1 MAEFLRSIQDSDGPA
16 DATEPEVR
24 LAVYDSPLAAPRVV
38 SLRGRD
44 FHEFVGALAPRT
56 YNFGR
61 ERGGRIPYIVI
72 RDIIENRT
80 PAYLQ
85 GAVISVLDDGN
96 TTRISD
102 QGPGVPDKEKALH
115 PGFTTA
121 TPQMRRLIKG
131 VGSGLPVA
139 REQLAFLGGAIAIDN
154 NLARGTVVTLTVGAE
169 SPKASPQVLEHPS
182 RPEPTPRQKKVLL
195 LIAELGSAGPSAIAK
210 ELAVSQSTAYRELH
224 LLARWRLVDS
234 KGGGKRTLTEE
245 GIAVLGEV
253 FKPEPMTTSPHPGG
267 QQSWPSPRHLRA
279 A

>member
-1 MAEFLRSIQDSDGPA
+1 MAEFLQSIQATDEPA
-16 DATEPEVR
+16 DASEPEVR
-24 LAVYDSPLAAPRVV
+24 LAVYDSPLASPRVV
-38 SLRGRD
+38 SLRGRE
-44 FHEFVGALAPRT
+44 FHEFVGDLAART

-72 RDIIENRT
+72 REIIENLIH
-80 PAYLQ
+80 AYFR
-85 GAVISVLDDGN
+85 GAVISILDEGN
-96 TTRISD
+96 TIRISD
-102 QGPGVPDKEKALH
+102 QGPGIPDKDKAFQ

-121 TPQMRRLIKG
+121 TLQMRRLIKG

-139 REQLAFLGGAIAIDN
+139 REQLEFLGGAISLDDN
-154 NLARGTVVTLTVGAE
+154 LSRGTVVTLTVGA
-169 SPKASPQVLEHPS
+169 SSAKVPPAHPAAPG
-182 RPEPTPRQKKVLL
+182 RPELTGRQKKVLL

-253 FKPEPMTTSPHPGG
+253 FKP
-267 QQSWPSPRHLRA
+267 
-279 A
+279 

>member
-1 MAEFLRSIQDSDGPA
+1 MAEFLQSIQARDEPA
-16 DATEPEVR
+16 DAAEPEVR
-24 LAVYDSPLAAPRVV
+24 LAIYDSPLAAPRVV
-38 SLRGRD
+38 SLRGRE
-44 FHEFVGALAPRT
+44 FHEFVGDLAART

-72 RDIIENRT
+72 REVIENLIH
-80 PAYLQ
+80 AYFR
-85 GAVISVLDDGN
+85 GAVISILDDGN
-96 TTRISD
+96 TIRISD
-102 QGPGVPDKEKALH
+102 QGPGIPDKDKALQ

-139 REQLAFLGGAIAIDN
+139 REQLAFLGGAISLDDN
-154 NLARGTVVTLTVGAE
+154 LSRGTVVTLTVGAA
-169 SPKASPQVLEHPS
+169 SAKAPVAAPAVPG
-182 RPEPTPRQKKVLL
+182 RPELTARQKKVLL

-253 FKPEPMTTSPHPGG
+253 FKP
-267 QQSWPSPRHLRA
+267 
-279 A
+279 

>member
-1 MAEFLRSIQDSDGPA
+1 MAEFFRSIRESDGPV
-16 DATEPEVR
+16 DAAEPEVR

-38 SLRGRD
+38 SLRGRE
-44 FHEFVGALAPRT
+44 FHEFVGDLATRT

-72 RDIIENRT
+72 REIIENLIH
-80 PAYLQ
+80 AYFQ
-85 GAVISVLDDGN
+85 GAVISILDDGN
-96 TTRISD
+96 TASTAD
-102 QGPGVPDKEKALH
+102 QGRGVPDKVKALH
-115 PGFTTA
+115 PGSTPA
-121 TPQMRRLIKG
+121 PPQMRRLIKG

-154 NLARGTVVTLTVGAE
+154 NLTRGTVVTLTVGAE
-169 SPKASPQVLEHPS
+169 SPKASPPVLEHPG

-210 ELAVSQSTAYRELH
+210 ELAVSRSTAYRELH

-245 GIAVLGEV
+245 GIAVLGEA
-253 FKPEPMTTSPHPGG
+253 FKP
-267 QQSWPSPRHLRA
+267 
-279 A
+279 

>member
-1 MAEFLRSIQDSDGPA
+1 MAEFLQSIQAGDESA
-16 DATEPEVR
+16 DPSEPEVR

-38 SLRGRD
+38 SLRGRE
-44 FHEFVGALAPRT
+44 FHAFVGELAART

-72 RDIIENRT
+72 REILENLIH
-80 PAYLQ
+80 AYFQ
-85 GAVISVLDDGN
+85 GAVISILDDGN
-96 TTRISD
+96 TIRISD
-102 QGPGVPDKEKALH
+102 QGPGIPDKEKALQ

-139 REQLAFLGGAIAIDN
+139 KEQLAFLGGAIVIDD
-154 NLARGTVVTLTVGAE
+154 NLSRGTVVTLTVGAP
-169 SPKASPQVLEHPS
+169 SPRPSPPAAEPPG
-182 RPEPTPRQKKVLL
+182 RPELTTRQKKVLL

-224 LLARWRLVDS
+224 LLASRRLVDS

-253 FKPEPMTTSPHPGG
+253 FKP
-267 QQSWPSPRHLRA
+267 
-279 A
+279 